1 MTTFRHDLAQFD
13 NVSIGGNICS
23 TYSRMHNARPQNPE
37 RRPRKKAVNPS
48 VQRAVKLFIDNYLEP
63 SFMLD
68 NNVDLDSLLSSVSK
82 RFTIYEPLLL
92 LPPNFFNKSPQWE
105 SFISLLTSAQL
116 QELYACI
123 AEVFLPMGVTHVAVN
138 APISLTTRIEEENK
152 VRGPTDFTPLLG
164 DFGPMIPSADQNIHP
179 SETDLQEA
187 FWVKTVQNSK
197 ITQVWA
203 PLYTMFSRGN
213 IVEKARILGLE
224 SRFDGLTEQQLCQP
238 VQNIS
243 VVDLYAGI
251 GYFVFSYLK
260 MGVARVWAWELN
272 GWSIEGLRRGCE
284 ANKWEIK
291 ILKVNNEGTVDGI
304 DDLVEMM
311 GDDNLRVIAFHG
323 DNAFAAGVMQDIKAK
338 VEARRAWKPIRH
350 ANLGLLPSSKDTW
363 GSATALIDPE
373 MGGWVHVHEN
383 VNVHEIHEKR
393 AAIVAEFKRLQSKQ
407 ELIDRHASSEVE
419 CVHVEEVKTYAPG
432 VMHCVFDLNIRH
444 SQVLTV
450 RTQDEIT

>member
-1 MTTFRHDLAQFD
+1 
-13 NVSIGGNICS
+13 
-23 TYSRMHNARPQNPE
+23 MHNARLQNTD

-48 VQRAVKLFIDNYLEP
+48 VQRAVKLFIDNHLEP

-68 NNVDLDSLLSSVSK
+68 NHIDLDGLLSSVSK

-105 SFISLLTSAQL
+105 SFISLLTDAQL

-123 AEVFLPMGVTHVAVN
+123 VEVFSPMGITHVAVN
-138 APISLTTRIEEENK
+138 APISLTTRIGKENK
-152 VRGPTDFTPLLG
+152 VRGPTDLIPLYG
-164 DFGPMIPSADQNIHP
+164 DFGPMIPSTDQNIDP
-179 SETDLQEA
+179 SETDLQQA

-224 SRFDGLTEQQLCQP
+224 SSFDGLNEQQLCQP
-238 VQNIS
+238 VQKIS
-243 VVDLYAGI
+243 VIDLYAGI

-284 ANKWEIK
+284 ANKWGIK
-291 ILKVNNEGTVDGI
+291 ILKMNNEGMVDGI
-304 DDLVEMM
+304 DDLIEMVE
-311 GDDNLRVIAFHG
+311 DDNLRVVAFHG
-323 DNAFAAGVMQDIKAK
+323 DNTFAAGVMQGIKAK
-338 VEARRAWKPIRH
+338 MEARGAWKPIRH

-363 GSATALIDPE
+363 GTAISLIDPE

-393 AAIVAEFKRLQSKQ
+393 AAIVAEFQRIQSKKN
-407 ELIDRHASSEVE
+407 LIDGHASSEVE
-419 CVHVEEVKTYAPG
+419 CVHVEEVKSYAPG
-432 VMHCVFDLNIRH
+432 VMHCVFDLNIQP
-444 SQVLTV
+444 SQIFDRENTG
-450 RTQDEIT
+450 

>member
-1 MTTFRHDLAQFD
+1 M
-13 NVSIGGNICS
+13 
-23 TYSRMHNARPQNPE
+23 QNTRSQHSE
-37 RRPRKKAVNPS
+37 RGPRKKAVNPS
-48 VQRAVKLFIDNYLEP
+48 VQLAVKLFIDNHLEP

-105 SFISLLTSAQL
+105 LFISLLTSAQL

-123 AEVFLPMGVTHVAVN
+123 AEVFAPMGVTHVAVN
-138 APISLTTRIEEENK
+138 APISLTTHVGKENK
-152 VRGPTDFTPLLG
+152 VRGPTNLTPLYG
-164 DFGPMIPSADQNIHP
+164 DFGPMIPSADQKIHP

-187 FWVKTVQNSK
+187 LWVKTVQNSK

-224 SRFDGLTEQQLCQP
+224 SRFDGLNEQQLCQP
-238 VQNIS
+238 VQKIS
-243 VVDLYAGI
+243 VIDLYAGI

-260 MGVARVWAWELN
+260 MGVAKVWAWELN

-284 ANKWEIK
+284 ANKWGIK

-304 DDLVEMM
+304 DDLVETLE
-311 GDDNLRVIAFHG
+311 DDNLRVVAFHG
-323 DNAFAAGVMQDIKAK
+323 DNTFATSVMQGIKAK
-338 VEARRAWKPIRH
+338 MEARNAWKPIRH
-350 ANLGLLPSSKDTW
+350 ANLGLLPSSKDAW
-363 GSATALIDPE
+363 GTATSLIDPE

-393 AAIVAEFKRLQSKQ
+393 AAIVAEFQRLQSKHK
-407 ELIDRHASSEVE
+407 LIDGHASSEVE

-432 VMHCVFDLNIRH
+432 VMHCVFDLNIQH
-444 SQVLTV
+444 SQISTG
-450 RTQDEIT
+450 RTQDTIT